1 MIKFWSPRDRGVWKK
16 FRSEAVLSVREGFR
30 KGGFLT
36 CKETGG
42 VLCWD
47 YRKSCAGTAKGV
59 CFMEYKFTSA
69 NFEEEVLKADRPVLV
84 DFYADWCG
92 PCKMMAPV
100 VAQLAD
106 ELEGKAK
113 VGKLNIDD
121 CMDIAGK
128 YRVMNIPTFLV
139 IKDGQETARIVGA
152 VSKSELQKKIEQA
165 MG

>member
-1 MIKFWSPRDRGVWKK
+1 
-16 FRSEAVLSVREGFR
+16 
-30 KGGFLT
+30 
-36 CKETGG
+36 
-42 VLCWD
+42 
-47 YRKSCAGTAKGV
+47 
-59 CFMEYKFTSA
+59 MEYKFTSA
-69 NFEEEVLKADRPVLV
+69 NFEEEVLKSDQPVLV

-139 IKDGQETARIVGA
+139 IKDGQEAARNTRSSV
-152 VSKSELQKKIEQA
+152 KNELQKKIEAA
-165 MG
+165 MN